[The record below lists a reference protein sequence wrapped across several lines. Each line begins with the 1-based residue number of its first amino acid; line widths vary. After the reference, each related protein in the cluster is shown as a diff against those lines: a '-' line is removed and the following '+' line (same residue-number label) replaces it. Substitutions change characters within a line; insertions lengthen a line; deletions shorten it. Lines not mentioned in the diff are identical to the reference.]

1 MGTMK
6 ITTLRLEEGLA
17 KELALIARA
26 DEVPVS
32 EAIRA
37 ALNRYIAERKADEKV
52 RARFKAMLEEDVA
65 LLERLGKAA

>member
-6 ITTLRLEEGLA
+6 ITSLRLEEGLA
-17 KELALIARA
+17 KELAFIARA